1 MLNSMRLAM
10 VGPDSSNAYLKIAL
24 GISIAAHAVLL
35 SVKFV
40 YPELKKLSN
49 SLPIDVILVNSKTA
63 DKPLNPQALAQAN
76 LDGGGNTDQDRRIK
90 TALPMQKDADV
101 SQEQELQEATQRR
114 AQLEAEAQKL
124 MSQLSSKQKVAA
136 ADPTTKPEPQQAA
149 GEEAQDLMRKS
160 LAMARLEGQ
169 ISKDFDAY
177 QQRPRKKFIGART
190 AEATYARYIEDWRI
204 KVERVGSNLY
214 PEEAKRRRVYGSLQM
229 TVEIRADGSI
239 ANVEIN
245 RSSGHKVLDEA
256 AKRIVFQAAPYSVF
270 PPEVRKS
277 YEILS
282 ITRTWTFTT
291 SDKLESSD

>member
-1 MLNSMRLAM
+1 MRLAM
-10 VGPDSSNAYLKIAL
+10 EGPDRSNVYLKLAL
-24 GISIAAHAVLL
+24 GVSVAAHVVLL

-49 SLPIDVILVNSKTA
+49 TVPIDVILVNSKTV
-63 DKPLNPQALAQAN
+63 DKPTNPQALAQAN
-76 LDGGGNTDQDRRIK
+76 LDGGGNTDENRRIK

-101 SQEQELQEATQRR
+101 AQEQELQEATKRR
-114 AQLEAEAQKL
+114 TQLEAEAQKL
-124 MSQLSSKQKVAA
+124 MSQLKSPQTLPA
-136 ADPTTKPEPQQAA
+136 ADPTTKPEPQQSS
-149 GEEAQDLMRKS
+149 GEAAQDLVQKS

-190 AEATYARYIEDWRI
+190 SEATYARYIEDWRI

-214 PEEAKRRRVYGSLQM
+214 PDEAKRNHIYGSLQM

-239 ANVEIN
+239 ATLEIN
-245 RSSGHKVLDEA
+245 RSSSHKVLDEA
-256 AKRIVFQAAPYSVF
+256 AKRIVFQAAPYAAF
-270 PPEVRKS
+270 PPEVRKN

-291 SDKLESSD
+291 SDKLESRD